1 MPGRNGLSLTLNDK
15 YAVEKIS
22 NGKSAVYSQK
32 QLCSVEDTNYAV

>member
-22 NGKSAVYSQK
+22 NGKRAVYPQMVK
-32 QLCSVEDTNYAV
+32 NN